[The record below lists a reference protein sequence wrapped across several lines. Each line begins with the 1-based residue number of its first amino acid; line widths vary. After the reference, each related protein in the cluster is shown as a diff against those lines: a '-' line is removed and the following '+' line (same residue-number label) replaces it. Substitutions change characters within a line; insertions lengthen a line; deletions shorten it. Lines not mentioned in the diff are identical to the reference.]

1 MTMAEK
7 KIKFDMMIRGFTK
20 VYYKKYVAVYG
31 GSCWRLYKDLELVNK
46 FNAESKEEVKRYID
60 NI

>member
-7 KIKFDMMIRGFTK
+7 KVKFDMMTRGFTK
-20 VYYKKYVAVYG
+20 VHYKKYVAVYAG
-31 GSCWRLYKDLELVNK
+31 TCWRLYRDCELLGK